1 MQPQIPLPVGDSAR
15 DHRRRPRPAGR
26 HRPQRFAAQDRGR
39 PRPAIGPPSA
49 GLFSSAPPAAIGL
62 MAISPGPHGEARPR
76 GCEVLRGVGADRSG
90 GSARRAGRGCRQR
103 PQHSGDGNERG
114 QYSENDAAQTDHYV
128 LTVTDDTEADTD
140 QVARWFQHI
149 TTDGN
154 GLLTRHRGAG
164 SSCSAF
170 RPSPHVRLH
179 PRRRCAGIRSMPVG
193 SDAVRTAS

>member
-62 MAISPGPHGEARPR
+62 VAISPGPHGEGSPSRVR
-76 GCEVLRGVGADRSG
+76 GPSG
-90 GSARRAGRGCRQR
+90 CRCGPERWSARRAGRGCTQR

-128 LTVTDDTEADTD
+128 STVTDDTEADTD

-170 RPSPHVRLH
+170 RSQPS
-179 PRRRCAGIRSMPVG
+179 RSAAP
-193 SDAVRTAS
+193 S